1 MDELLNE
8 CEDGRMPIDI
18 IYNDIEEAND
28 STKEKYLLEIM
39 LNM

>member
-1 MDELLNE
+1 
-8 CEDGRMPIDI
+8 MPTDI

-28 STKEKYLLEIM
+28 STKEKYLWETM